1 ITAGTRRLKSYVQ
14 SEALTP
20 ALRAHLSRIRI
31 GKPHK
36 LTPGGKARLLAA
48 LRRPKPAHWFQSM
61 ARHFAAKRGKPVRPG
76 DRVWTPKEE
85 RLLGKKP
92 DHEVARILKR
102 SITAVSARRYQ
113 KKIPCAKASRRRG
126 TPYPRSAC
134 SA

>member
-48 LRRPKPAHWFQSM
+48 VRGPKPAHWFQSM
-61 ARHFAAKRGKPVRPG
+61 ARHFAARRGKPVKPG
-76 DRVWTPKEE
+76 TRVWTSKEE
-85 RLLGKKP
+85 RLLGTKP
-92 DHEVARILKR
+92 DCEVARLLKR
-102 SITAVSARRYQ
+102 SVGAVSARRYQ
-113 KKIPCAKASRRRG
+113 KKIPFVKLAREKDDR
-126 TPYPRSAC
+126 
-134 SA
+134 